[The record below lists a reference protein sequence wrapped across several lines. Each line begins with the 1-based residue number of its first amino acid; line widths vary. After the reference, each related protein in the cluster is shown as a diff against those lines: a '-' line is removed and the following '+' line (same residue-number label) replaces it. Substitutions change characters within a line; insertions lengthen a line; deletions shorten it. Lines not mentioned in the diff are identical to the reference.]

1 MEKIQQ
7 LLEEAGCHVRESLA
21 RKAASGE
28 AFNIF
33 QITKIERAEVNTHSA
48 MIAELLSPRG
58 SHGKGAL
65 FLKHLLSDMGIEYSC
80 SLKEA
85 EVRKEQSFAVDQGR
99 VDVVVHLRDQIILI
113 ENKIDAQDGYQ
124 QLKKYADA
132 GRESGKPWHLWYL
145 TKDGRDAEEF
155 SHQGVEY
162 RRVSYREHI
171 LNWLEQC
178 ITLSVDT
185 PALEHALIQYR
196 NLVQKITGASMTN
209 TLQNELTRL
218 LSLGENFKHADAIA
232 KALPRAK
239 GAVLFSFFQKVQ
251 STLANTCNRVRAPSG
266 FPGIEATEQ
275 SCNKWFMTGREKV
288 HHVGLHFDIG
298 LKGMLFRVEV
308 ASEALHYGVVS
319 DGQSGSIEMLVRE
332 YPQLPQN
339 LSYRGWKS
347 FQWYS
352 CLHQDNVASNMECLL
367 QSDQLISDIL
377 QTIRQLD
384 TDQSTACGEACH

>member
-1 MEKIQQ
+1 MEKVQR
-7 LLEEAGCHVRESLA
+7 LLDEVGGHVRESIE
-21 RKAASGE
+21 RRTASGE
-28 AFNIF
+28 GFNIF

-48 MIAELLSPRG
+48 MIAELLNPRG
-58 SHGKGAL
+58 SHGKGAR
-65 FLKHLLSDMGIEYSC
+65 FLEYLLSDMGIEYSC
-80 SLKEA
+80 SLRGA
-85 EVRKEQSFAVDQGR
+85 EVRKEQSFAADQGR
-99 VDVVVHLRDQIILI
+99 VDIVVHLRDQVILI

-132 GRESGKPWHLWYL
+132 GKESRKVWHLWYL

-178 ITLSVDT
+178 ITLSAET
-185 PALEHALIQYR
+185 PALQHALIQYR
-196 NLVQKITGASMTN
+196 NLVQKITGVSMTN
-209 TLQNELTRL
+209 ALQSELTKL

-239 GAVLFSFFQKVQ
+239 GAVLFSFFQEIQ
-251 STLANTCNRVRAPSG
+251 SGLASTCNRVGAPSE
-266 FPGIEATEQ
+266 FPGMDATEE
-275 SCNKWFMTGREKV
+275 SCNKWFMSGREKV
-288 HHVGLHFDIG
+288 HHVGLLFDIG
-298 LKGMLFRVEV
+298 LRGMLFRVEV

-319 DGQSGSIEMLVRE
+319 DGRSGSIEMLKKE
-332 YPQLPQN
+332 YPQFPQG

-352 CLHQDNVASNMECLL
+352 YLHQDNVASNMECLL
-367 QSDQLISDIL
+367 QPDQLISDVL
-377 QTIRQLD
+377 QTIRQLV
-384 TDQSTACGEACH
+384 TDQSAVCDEVCN

>member
-7 LLEEAGCHVRESLA
+7 LLEEAGCHVRESID
-21 RKAASGE
+21 RRAASGE
-28 AFNIF
+28 GFNIF

-48 MIAELLSPRG
+48 MIAELLNPRG
-58 SHGKGAL
+58 SHGKGAR
-65 FLKHLLSDMGIEYSC
+65 FLEHLLSDMGVEYSC
-80 SLKEA
+80 SLKGA

-99 VDVVVHLRDQIILI
+99 VDIVVHLRDQVILI

-132 GRESGKPWHLWYL
+132 GKESGKLWYLWYL

-178 ITLSVDT
+178 ITLSADT
-185 PALEHALIQYR
+185 PALQHALIQYR
-196 NLVQKITGASMTN
+196 NLVQKITGISMTN
-209 TLQNELTRL
+209 TLQSDLTRL

-239 GAVLFSFFQKVQ
+239 GAVLFSFFQEIQ
-251 STLANTCNRVRAPSG
+251 SALASTCPRVEAPSE
-266 FPGIEATEQ
+266 FPGIDATEE
-275 SCNKWFMTGREKV
+275 SCNKWFMVGREKV
-288 HHVGLHFDIG
+288 HHVGLLFDIG
-298 LKGMLFRVEV
+298 LAGMLFRVEV

-319 DGQSGSIEMLVRE
+319 DGRSDSIQILTKEH
-332 YPQLPQN
+332 PQFPQK

-367 QSDQLISDIL
+367 QPDQLISDVL
-377 QTIRQLD
+377 QTVRQLVIG
-384 TDQSTACGEACH
+384 QAAVSGEACH

>member
-1 MEKIQQ
+1 MEKVRQ
-7 LLEEAGCHVRESLA
+7 LLDEAGCHVRENLA

-48 MIAELLSPRG
+48 MIAELLNPRG

-65 FLKHLLSDMGIEYSC
+65 FLEHLLSDMGVEYSC
-80 SLKEA
+80 SLKGV

-99 VDVVVHLRDQIILI
+99 VDVVVHLRDQVILI

-132 GRESGKPWHLWYL
+132 GKESGKLWHLWYL

-178 ITLSVDT
+178 ITLSADT
-185 PALEHALIQYR
+185 PALQHALIQYR
-196 NLVQKITGASMTN
+196 NLVQKITGVSMTN
-209 TLQNELTRL
+209 TLQSELTRL
-218 LSLGENFKHADAIA
+218 LALGENFKYADAIA
-232 KALPRAK
+232 NALPRAK
-239 GAVLFSFFQKVQ
+239 GAVLLSFFQEIQ
-251 STLANTCNRVRAPSG
+251 NALASICSCIEAPSE
-266 FPGIEATEQ
+266 FPGIDATEE
-275 SCNKWFMTGREKV
+275 SCNKWFATGREKA
-288 HHVGLHFDIG
+288 HHVGLLFDIG
-298 LKGMLFRVEV
+298 LTGMLFRVEV

-319 DGQSGSIEMLVRE
+319 DGRSGSIETLTKAH
-332 YPQLPQN
+332 PQFPQR
-339 LSYRGWKS
+339 LSYRRWKS

-352 CLHQDNVASNMECLL
+352 YLHRDNVSSNMECLM
-367 QSDQLISDIL
+367 QPDELISDVL
-377 QTIRQLD
+377 QTIQQLV
-384 TDQSTACGEACH
+384 TGQAAVSGEVCH

>member
-1 MEKIQQ
+1 MEKVQR
-7 LLEEAGCHVRESLA
+7 LLDEAGGHVRESLA
-21 RKAASGE
+21 TKTASGE

-48 MIAELLSPRG
+48 MIAELLNPRG

-65 FLKHLLSDMGIEYSC
+65 FLEQLLSDMGIEYSC
-80 SLKEA
+80 SLKDA
-85 EVRKEQSFAVDQGR
+85 IVRKEQSFSVDQGR
-99 VDVVVHLRDQIILI
+99 VDVVVHLKDQIILI

-132 GRESGKPWHLWYL
+132 GQASGKPWHLWYL
-145 TKDGRDAEEF
+145 TTDGRDAEEF

-162 RRVSYREHI
+162 CRVSYREHV

-178 ITLSVDT
+178 ITMSADT
-185 PALEHALIQYR
+185 PALQHALIQYR
-196 NLVQKITGASMTN
+196 NLVQKITGTSMTN

-218 LSLGENFKHADAIA
+218 LSLGENFKHADAIT

-239 GAVLFSFFQKVQ
+239 GAVLFSFFQEIQ
-251 STLANTCNRVRAPSG
+251 NTLASTCKRVGASSE
-266 FPGIEATEQ
+266 FPGIDATEEN
-275 SCNKWFMTGREKV
+275 CNKWFMTGREKV
-288 HHVGLHFDIG
+288 HHVGLLFDIG
-298 LKGMLFRVEV
+298 LTGILFRVEV

-319 DGQSGSIEMLVRE
+319 DGRSGSIEMLKEE
-332 YPQLPQN
+332 YPQLPQS

-352 CLHQDNVASNMECLL
+352 YLHQDNVASNMECLL
-367 QSDQLISDIL
+367 RPDQLIRDVL
-377 QTIRQLD
+377 QTIRQLV
-384 TDQSTACGEACH
+384 TDQSTICGEACH